1 MPSSSAAIWARVVWW
16 PCPCPH
22 VPTATATFPEG
33 SIFRWALS
41 RPGVM
46 AIFLRAK
53 ARVPYPVR
61 SAKHEKPRPIKRPGA
76 LLKGLDVAARIVDD
90 PGRALVGKLFGRD
103 QITAPDLDGV
113 HAQPLRGLLHQPL
126 HHKRELGPRHPPVG
140 RHGDLVRRDRARS

>member
-1 MPSSSAAIWARVVWW
+1 MPSSSAAIRARVVWW

-53 ARVPYPVR
+53 ARPVSR
-61 SAKHEKPRPIKRPGA
+61 AFREAREAQADQAPLAPGLFLAPLPRAEVQRLGA

-90 PGRALVGKLFGRD
+90 PGRALVGKLFGHD
-103 QITAPDLDGV
+103 QVTAPDLDGV

-126 HHKRELGPRHPPVG
+126 HHKG
-140 RHGDLVRRDRARS
+140 